1 MYRSSFMLHF
11 IELWTAYFVIWI
23 VSVSAAEHF
32 RSRVADVTMANM
44 ASACA
49 LVMSSSDSAKLF
61 GPLRYWR
68 ARQAASTCILV
79 TISAICVCI
88 LVVCGVLL
96 AREYSLAKGYKRT
109 LCGVS
114 NVTDAGPE
122 RSCHFCSGHK
132 DKSRDKGATGAC
144 VVSSFPCVRIY
155 VVYNIGSTTH
165 EALLHPDSIQAAGPN
180 REVGNNQYHDHV
192 TLKLVYFM

>member
-1 MYRSSFMLHF
+1 M
-11 IELWTAYFVIWI
+11 
-23 VSVSAAEHF
+23 SVSAPEHF
-32 RSRVADVTMANM
+32 RSPVADVTMANM

-49 LVMSSSDSAKLF
+49 LVMSSSESAKLF

-109 LCGVS
+109 VCGVS
-114 NVTDAGPE
+114 NVTQAGPE
-122 RSCHFCSGHK
+122 ISCHFCSGHK
-132 DKSRDKGATGAC
+132 DKSRDKGSTGAC
-144 VVSSFPCVRIY
+144 LPSSFPCVRIY

-165 EALLHPDSIQAAGPN
+165 EGLLHPDSIQAAGLY
-180 REVGNNQYHDHV
+180 REVGYHEHT
-192 TLKLVYFM
+192 TLYIGL

>member
-1 MYRSSFMLHF
+1 MNA
-11 IELWTAYFVIWI
+11 EYFRWGV
-23 VSVSAAEHF
+23 V
-32 RSRVADVTMANM
+32 DVTMANM

-49 LVMSSSDSAKLF
+49 LVMSSSDTVKLF

-68 ARQAASTCILV
+68 TRQAASTCILV

-114 NVTDAGPE
+114 NVTYASSD

-132 DKSRDKGATGAC
+132 DKSRDKGSTGAC

-155 VVYNIGSTTH
+155 VVYSLGSTEY
-165 EALLHPDSIQAAGPN
+165 EALLHPDSIQAAGLY
-180 REVGNNQYHDHV
+180 REVSI
-192 TLKLVYFM
+192 